1 MEDEFRIYQVEINGL
16 PHTFRLN
23 REQAKERG
31 LTDADLAK
39 SPDPVKQSPAPAN
52 KKSPAPANKGK

>member
-1 MEDEFRIYQVEINGL
+1 MEDEFRIYEVEINGL

-31 LTDADLAK
+31 LTDANL
-39 SPDPVKQSPAPAN
+39 VKQAPAPAN